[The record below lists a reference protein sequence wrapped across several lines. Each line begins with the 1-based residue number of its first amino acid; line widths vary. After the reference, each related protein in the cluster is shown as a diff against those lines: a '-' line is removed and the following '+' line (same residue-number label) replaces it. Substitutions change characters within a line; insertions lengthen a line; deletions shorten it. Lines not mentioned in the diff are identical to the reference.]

1 MLLVRKQLQ
10 VDSSGGGD
18 AKPTTSRT
26 MHFVDVVP
34 TSFTTTRA
42 SRARQN
48 EASILLPPPAPP
60 DQIGSSSRAPYL
72 CLLVHQ
78 GCIYCFESLCPFL
91 FSQFCVEMRTRVD
104 DDDDDS
110 YDSNSLLSSSSSE
123 GSSSLPAAQ
132 NPWKKHHQSHSSSK
146 PRRGLSKTLQRQLL
160 NDIERNGGILNVS
173 LQALCNKKADI
184 YGSSNSLLRRAVQN
198 KVSRWKKL
206 TKHHYNLVCLELIG
220 TNGTQQESNRK
231 SAETPPPQTNK
242 VTTNRKLVF
251 ESPPPFFASPTN
263 MNNTNKTAMTY
274 IDRVIK
280 ERNFGK
286 F

>member
-1 MLLVRKQLQ
+1 M
-10 VDSSGGGD
+10 
-18 AKPTTSRT
+18 P
-26 MHFVDVVP
+26 
-34 TSFTTTRA
+34 
-42 SRARQN
+42 
-48 EASILLPPPAPP
+48 
-60 DQIGSSSRAPYL
+60 
-72 CLLVHQ
+72 
-78 GCIYCFESLCPFL
+78 
-91 FSQFCVEMRTRVD
+91 TRVD

-132 NPWKKHHQSHSSSK
+132 NPWKKHHQPHSSSK

-251 ESPPPFFASPTN
+251 ESPPPSPTN
-263 MNNTNKTAMTY
+263 MNNTNKTAMKKAEKVAMY
-274 IDRVIK
+274 RLLLAASILDQFQRLVASLKALVLPLPLHMDRCTIGVWDHIRK
-280 ERNFGK
+280 RQRS
-286 F
+286 